1 MPTLSPTADLPTGS
15 APSRVGN
22 VRWTICALLFVA
34 TTINYMDRQVLS
46 ILKPTLQHSIG
57 LSEQGYG
64 NVIALFQVSYAVGL
78 LAAGRLIDR
87 LGSRLGYSVIMALW
101 SLAALGHA
109 IVSTVFGFGVARVLL
124 GLGES
129 GNFPAAIKTVAD
141 WFPRRERS
149 FATGIFNAGATAGAI
164 ICPLTIPWITIHY
177 GWHAAFLFTG
187 LLGVPWIIWWG
198 LNYRKPTDHPT
209 LTGAELRHIY
219 EENAEQMAGASIPWT
234 RLLTYRQTW
243 GITLGK
249 GLTDPIWW
257 FYLFWIPGFL
267 DTRFHVDL
275 SHLGLPLIV
284 VYTCSTVGGILGGWL
299 PNLFDRV
306 GMTGYKAR
314 YGAMFVCACFSLPML
329 FAGRVTNMWL
339 AVALLSLATAGHQGW
354 SANVYTTASDVFPSS
369 VVGSVIGIAGMAG
382 SVMGT
387 LLSLFA
393 GRILQLT
400 GSYNTL
406 FLLAGSVY
414 MIAFVCLQI
423 FAPGLRRAQ
432 LPAAVETV

>member
-1 MPTLSPTADLPTGS
+1 MATLDPTAHEEPYRDSGPAPT
-15 APSRVGN
+15 RVGN
-22 VRWTICALLFVA
+22 IRWTICALLFVA

-64 NVIALFQVSYAVGL
+64 NVIALFQVSYAAGL
-78 LAAGRLIDR
+78 LLAGRLIDK
-87 LGSRLGYSVIMALW
+87 LGSRLGYSVIMGLW

-109 IVSTVFGFGVARVLL
+109 LVSTVFGFGVARVLL

-149 FATGIFNAGATAGAI
+149 LATGIFNAGATAGAI

-187 LLGVPWIIWWG
+187 LLGIPWLIWWG
-198 LNYRKPTDHPT
+198 INYRKPADHPT
-209 LTGAELRHIY
+209 VSGEELRHIY
-219 EENAEQMAGASIPWT
+219 EESAEQMSGTIPWA

-267 DTRFHVDL
+267 DSRFHVDL

-284 VYTCSTVGGILGGWL
+284 VYTASTIGGILGGWL
-299 PNLFDRV
+299 PSLFEKV
-306 GMTGYKAR
+306 GMHGYKAR

-329 FAGRVTNMWL
+329 FAGGVTNEWV
-339 AVALLSLATAGHQGW
+339 AVGLLSLATAGHQGW

-382 SVMGT
+382 SVLGT
-387 LLSLFA
+387 LLSLGA

-400 GSYNTL
+400 GSYNSL
-406 FLLAGSVY
+406 FILAGSVY
-414 MIAFVCLQI
+414 MVAFVCLQI
-423 FAPGLRRAQ
+423 FAPKLRRVQVAE
-432 LPAAVETV
+432 PA